1 MPPKAAKM
9 SQTFDQAIHDET
21 AFTCYSARNTSI
33 EELEDL
39 ILQINEMKDKTQYT
53 RSDKNK
59 FQSLKSETNELKS
72 LIKKENKEFC
82 TAIGRLNPNI
92 SNEEK
97 YNKDQ
102 KSVRQC
108 IKSLDNAMLDLEVK
122 LEDENIIPTRS
133 IMESPAATSDIATIL
148 LQMSKQQE
156 RQDNAV
162 CILKCILE
170 FSTAC

>member
-21 AFTCYSARNTSI
+21 AFTFYSARNTSI

-72 LIKKENKEFC
+72 LIKKENKEF
-82 TAIGRLNPNI
+82 
-92 SNEEK
+92 
-97 YNKDQ
+97 
-102 KSVRQC
+102 V
-108 IKSLDNAMLDLEVK
+108 
-122 LEDENIIPTRS
+122 
-133 IMESPAATSDIATIL
+133 
-148 LQMSKQQE
+148 QQ
-156 RQDNAV
+156 
-162 CILKCILE
+162 
-170 FSTAC
+170 